1 MTTGDLILRTWRQ
14 LDEDIDGGV
23 FYRRHEVLG
32 ALNEA
37 QRLFCLATLCL
48 EADASLAL
56 TADTSFYHLLSSF
69 PKFLVPLRVTV
80 ANSGAKV
87 RPANFDSFDSLSET
101 WLTDAGDPKY
111 YDVVGVDLLAITPR
125 PAQVGTT
132 LTIHYASAPDELAAD
147 ADVPQ
152 IPEEYHPSL
161 VEYAVARLRA
171 KEGGQEFLKAAPR
184 FGNFLHGAARMADA
198 VRKRAAG
205 RHDRQPFEFKQWLRR
220 YNAGNNRNV

>member
-1 MTTGDLILRTWRQ
+1 MTTGELISRTLR
-14 LDEDIDGGV
+14 DCGEAAGSPV
-23 FYRRHEVLG
+23 FYQRHEVLD

-48 EADASLAL
+48 EADASLNLA
-56 TADTSFYHLLSSF
+56 ANTSFYYLIPNF

-80 ANSGAKV
+80 ANTGAKV
-87 RPANFDSFDSLSET
+87 RPASLGSFDSLSET

-111 YDVVGVDLLAITPR
+111 YDVVGADLLAITPR
-125 PAQVGTT
+125 PETTGTT
-132 LTIHYASAPDELAAD
+132 LTIHYASAPDPLVAD

-152 IPEEYHPSL
+152 IPEEHHPTL

-184 FGNFLHGAARMADA
+184 FGNFLRGAARMAEA
-198 VRKRAAG
+198 VRKRTGG
-205 RHDRQPFEFKQWLRR
+205 RYDRQPFEFTEWLRR
-220 YNAGNNRNV
+220 YDAGKPANP